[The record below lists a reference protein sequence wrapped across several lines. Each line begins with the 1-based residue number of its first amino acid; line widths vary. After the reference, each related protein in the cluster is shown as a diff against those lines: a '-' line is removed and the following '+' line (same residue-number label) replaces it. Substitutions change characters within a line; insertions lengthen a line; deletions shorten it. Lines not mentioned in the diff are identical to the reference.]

1 MKKILDELIENKAL
15 SRATAKQT
23 LVEIAEGKYNNSQI
37 TAFLTTFMMRTIKV
51 SELEGFRE
59 ALLDLCL
66 PVDFGQTPTIDL
78 CGTGGDGKNTFN
90 ISTLSSFV
98 VAGAGVKVA
107 KHGNYG
113 VSSSCGSSNVMEH
126 LGYQFTNDQSVL
138 NKQLQESGITFL
150 HAPLFHPAMKT
161 VAPIRK
167 ELGMKTFFNM
177 LGPLV
182 NPSRPSMQVT
192 GVYNLELMRLYN
204 YLLQKSDTKYMI
216 LYALDGY
223 DEISLTSGFKAIT
236 REKEAIYNPCDL
248 GFRLQQQSDIHGGV
262 TVAESAKIFTDILNG
277 NGTEQQNNA
286 IIANSGMA
294 IYLAKGITLDDA
306 LAEAKESL
314 VAGKAKSV
322 FTQIIN

>member
-15 SRATAKQT
+15 SRESAKQT

-37 TAFLTTFMMRTIKV
+37 AAFLTTFMMRTIKV
-51 SELEGFRE
+51 RELEGFRE
-59 ALLDLCL
+59 ALLELCL
-66 PVDFGQTPTIDL
+66 PVDFGGVDTIDM

-98 VAGAGVKVA
+98 VAGADVKVA

-126 LGYQFTNDQSVL
+126 LGYNFTNDQSVL
-138 NKQLQESGITFL
+138 NKQLHDSGITFL

-182 NPSRPSMQVT
+182 NPSKPAMQVT

-204 YLLQKSDTKYMI
+204 YLLQKSDTKYMV

-223 DEISLTSGFKAIT
+223 DEISLTSGFKAT
-236 REKEAIYNPCDL
+236 TKDEEKVFQPADL
-248 GFRLQQQSDIHGGV
+248 GFELQQQSDIYGGE
-262 TVAESAKIFTDILNG
+262 TVAESAKIFTAILNG
-277 NGTEQQNNA
+277 EGTKQQNNA

-294 IYLAKGITLDDA
+294 IYLAKGVTLEDA
-306 LAEAKESL
+306 MAEAKESL
-314 VAGKAKSV
+314 ISGKAKTA
-322 FTQIIN
+322 FTQLIK

>member
-1 MKKILDELIENKAL
+1 MKIILDELIENKAL
-15 SRATAKQT
+15 SKATAKQT
-23 LVEIAEGKYNNSQI
+23 LIDIAQGKYNHSQI
-37 TAFLTTFMMRTIKV
+37 AAFLTAFMMRTIKV
-51 SELEGFRE
+51 RELEGFRE
-59 ALLDLCL
+59 ALLQLCL
-66 PVDFGQTPTIDL
+66 PVDFGGVPAIDM

-126 LGYQFTNDQSVL
+126 LGYNFTNDQSTL
-138 NKQLQESGITFL
+138 NKQLDEAGITFL

-182 NPSRPSMQVT
+182 NPSKPAMQVT

-204 YLLQKSDTKYMI
+204 YLLQKTDTKYMV

-223 DEISLTSGFKAIT
+223 DEISLTSGFKAVT
-236 REKEAIYNPCDL
+236 REKEKIYNPSDL
-248 GFRLQQQSDIHGGV
+248 GFNIQKQSDIYGGE
-262 TVAESAKIFTDILNG
+262 TVAESAKIFIEILNG
-277 NGTEQQNNA
+277 QGTDQQNNA

-294 IYLAKGITLDDA
+294 IYLAKKVSLEDA
-306 LAEAKESL
+306 LTEAKDSL
-314 VAGKAKSV
+314 TSGKAKSV
-322 FTQIIN
+322 FTTLIA